1 MLNLPLSFA
10 EWYNGSLQSFLT
22 KKKAVLRTKKEMSN
36 TILIESATT
45 KFTDIESIILVPEI
59 ALQEAGF
66 IKTLTIRDSGSA
78 KHEYHALAQ
87 MAYFQYQDDELE
99 IVEIDNPLTVTC
111 GTESSQ
117 MDGGMILYRAINGT
131 FHVLAHGSQNRKK
144 LLEAAY
150 RYCTRW
156 VRLDI

>member
-1 MLNLPLSFA
+1 M
-10 EWYNGSLQSFLT
+10 T
-22 KKKAVLRTKKEMSN
+22 N
-36 TILIESATT
+36 TILIESATE
-45 KFTDIESIILVPEI
+45 KITDCESVILIPEI

-66 IKTLTIRDSGSA
+66 IKTFTIKDNSSA

-99 IVEIDNPLTVTC
+99 IVEIDGPLTVTWAM
-111 GTESSQ
+111 ESSQ
-117 MDGGMILYRAINGT
+117 IDGGMVLYRATDGS
-131 FHVLAHGSQNRKK
+131 FHVLSSGQHNKKK

>member
-1 MLNLPLSFA
+1 MNS
-10 EWYNGSLQSFLT
+10 S
-22 KKKAVLRTKKEMSN
+22 
-36 TILIESATT
+36 ILIETAAT
-45 KFTDIESIILVPEI
+45 KITDCESVILVPEM

-66 IKTLTIRDSGSA
+66 IKTFTAKDSASA

-99 IVEIDNPLTVTC
+99 IIEAGSPLTITC
-111 GTESSQ
+111 GEESTSID
-117 MDGGMILYRAINGT
+117 DGMVLYRTGDGS